1 MTGAAPTSPPE
12 KHIFLWLLA
21 AAPLIWAG
29 HFLLS
34 YTTAAVW
41 CAKFAGR
48 DGLLRP
54 AHVAIGWYTV
64 FALAGILLVA
74 VDGYRRHG
82 HGFEA
87 DEHGLD
93 SPEDRHR
100 FLGFATLLL
109 AGLSAVATIYVAL
122 SVFFLR
128 QCY

>member
-1 MTGAAPTSPPE
+1 MIRATQTSTPE

-34 YTTAAVW
+34 YITAAVW
-41 CAKFAGR
+41 CAKFAGD
-48 DGLLRP
+48 DGPLGP
-54 AHVAIGWYTV
+54 AHVAIGWYT
-64 FALAGILLVA
+64 LVA
-74 VDGYRRHG
+74 LTGIVLVAINGYRRHG
-82 HGFEA
+82 RGFEA

-93 SPEDRHR
+93 SPDDRHR
-100 FLGFATLLL
+100 FLGFSTLLL

-122 SVFFLR
+122 SVFFVR